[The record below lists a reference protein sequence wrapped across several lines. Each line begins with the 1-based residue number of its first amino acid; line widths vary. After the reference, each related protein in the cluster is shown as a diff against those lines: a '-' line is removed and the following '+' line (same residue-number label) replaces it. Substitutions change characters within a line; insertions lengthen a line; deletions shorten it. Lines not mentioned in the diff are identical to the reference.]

1 MSMFEIVQC
10 VQMYNKT
17 TWNYQ
22 NDPCVH
28 GGGSEGRG
36 LLKGVAVNQL
46 DWIVTIEIFQFNT

>member
-1 MSMFEIVQC
+1 MSMFEIVQ
-10 VQMYNKT
+10 MYNK

-22 NDPCVH
+22 NDPCVY

-36 LLKGVAVNQL
+36 LSKGVAVNQL